1 MNQALFVP
9 RTKEFERDE
18 ALQAATKQ
26 FADHGFEGT
35 STDMLLAAMGISRQ
49 SLYDTFGDKRQLY
62 LTALTEYA
70 RSNVGGLIRTMN
82 TAASPRKGI
91 EAAFLQFAARP
102 PREGCLGVSSICEFG
117 RSDEA
122 VTRCNAGAGAVLLG
136 AFERRLA
143 DAKLLGEVAAEL
155 DVHEAAQFL
164 VATLSGLKVS
174 ARGGT
179 PPKTLRAIALMA
191 LRSLG

>member
-1 MNQALFVP
+1 VP
-9 RTKEFERDE
+9 RTKEFDRDE
-18 ALQAATKQ
+18 ALLAATKQ
-26 FADHGFEGT
+26 FANHGFEGT
-35 STDMLLAAMGISRQ
+35 STDMLLDAMGISRQ

-62 LTALTEYA
+62 LTALAEYA
-70 RSNVGGLIRTMN
+70 RANVGGLVRTMN

-102 PREGCLGVSSICEFG
+102 PAEGCLGVSSVCEFG
-117 RSDEA
+117 SSDAA
-122 VTRCNAGAGAVLLG
+122 VTRCNAAAGEVLLA
-136 AFERRLA
+136 AFTRRLA
-143 DAKLLGEVAAEL
+143 DAQLLGEIATDL

-164 VATLSGLKVS
+164 IATLAGLKVS

>member
-1 MNQALFVP
+1 MP
-9 RTKEFERDE
+9 RTKEFDRDE
-18 ALQAATKQ
+18 ALQAAIKQ
-26 FADHGFEGT
+26 FAAHGFEGT
-35 STDMLLAAMGISRQ
+35 STDMLLDAMGISRQ

-62 LTALTEYA
+62 LTALVEYG
-70 RSNVGGLIRTMN
+70 RTSVGGMVRTMN
-82 TAASPRKGI
+82 TAASPQKGI

-102 PREGCLGVSSICEFG
+102 PEEGCLGVSAVCEFG

-122 VTRCNAGAGAVLLG
+122 VTRCNAAASEVLLG
-136 AFERRLA
+136 AFTRRLA
-143 DAKLLGEVAAEL
+143 DAQLLGEVAADL

-164 VATLSGLKVS
+164 GSTLAGLKVS
-174 ARGGT
+174 ARAGA